1 MNRARSAGNFQT
13 NAGLLAPEKVP
24 HMRNTIKLSIVL
36 AAASA
41 AMGAQAQDKVLN
53 LYSARHYQTD
63 EVMYDTFTRTTGIKI
78 NRVDADDAG
87 IVARL
92 RAEGAASPADV
103 ILLVDAARMAG
114 ADSQGLFQPI
124 KSTKLDA
131 AIPANLRADA
141 GPDGVT
147 WTGFS
152 TRARVIVY
160 DPLRVKAAD
169 VATYEQLADPKL
181 KGLVCT
187 RSGSHPYNLS
197 LFATVVERLGDAKG
211 EAWLKGVVD
220 NMARAPKGGDTDQV
234 KAVASGECGVALT
247 NTYYVARLIKSNKPE
262 DRAVM
267 EKVRVVFPNQGTS
280 GTHVNIAGAAVAKHA
295 KNRDNAVAFMEFL
308 ASPFAQDYFANGN
321 NEFPAV
327 KGLKV
332 DNPAIKA
339 MGGDNFKAEQIPL
352 GVVAKNMT
360 KVQQMLDR
368 TGYK

>member
-1 MNRARSAGNFQT
+1 MRK
-13 NAGLLAPEKVP
+13 LLNVP
-24 HMRNTIKLSIVL
+24 IVL
-36 AAASA
+36 AAATLSLSA
-41 AMGAQAQDKVLN
+41 LAQDKVLN
-53 LYSARHYQTD
+53 IYSARHYQTD

-92 RAEGAASPADV
+92 KAEGSASPADV
-103 ILLVDAARMAG
+103 ILLVDAARMAT
-114 ADSQGLFQPI
+114 ADAQGLFQPI
-124 KSTKLDA
+124 KSAKLDA
-131 AIPANLRADA
+131 AIPAHLRADA
-141 GPDGVT
+141 TKDGVT

-211 EAWLKGVVD
+211 EAWLKGVVA
-220 NMARAPKGGDTDQV
+220 NMARAPKGGDTDQI

-247 NTYYVARLIKSNKPE
+247 NTYYAARLIKSADPQE
-262 DRAVM
+262 RAVM
-267 EKVRVVFPNQGTS
+267 EKVRVVFPNQGTT
-280 GTHVNIAGAAVAKHA
+280 GTHVNIAGAAVAKYA
-295 KNRDNAVAFMEFL
+295 KNRENAIAFMEYL
-308 ASPFAQDYFANGN
+308 ASPFAQEYFANGN
-321 NEFPAV
+321 HEFAAAKGV
-327 KGLKV
+327 KI
-332 DNPAIKA
+332 DNPALKA
-339 MGGDNFKAEQIPL
+339 MGGDSFKAEQIPL
-352 GVVAKNMT
+352 GVVAKNLV

-368 TGYK
+368 VGFK